1 MAAIVKSLS
10 AQQVIAVELNRKAID
25 KELTK
30 STGTWDSAYLHQGTS
45 VVAVCCGPVT

>member
-25 KELTK
+25 KKLTR
-30 STGTWDSAYLHQGTS
+30 STGTVHTS
-45 VVAVCCGPVT
+45 TKARLLWLSLVGR